1 MYDSFYVQFAKS
13 LKDFMDEQK
22 MAGFKVMYVDAFGR
36 YVYMQ
41 FKSSC
46 IMNSGLF
53 AEISVFDCLIYLT
66 YSYEYV
72 SLTI

>member
-1 MYDSFYVQFAKS
+1 
-13 LKDFMDEQK
+13 
-22 MAGFKVMYVDAFGR
+22 MAGFKVMYLDAFGH